1 MNMMETPDEKEIM
14 NNPYIMSFTQA
25 LGKHS
30 FIDANQKFYK
40 LAPPPIYFTDEFL
53 KKMYEELPVNRE
65 DVLLGFEYPENGG
78 LVCTD

>member
-30 FIDANQKFYK
+30 FIDA
-40 LAPPPIYFTDEFL
+40 T
-53 KKMYEELPVNRE
+53 
-65 DVLLGFEYPENGG
+65 
-78 LVCTD
+78 